1 MTMER
6 TALRQTLLEMLE
18 EEVGEKYDNLS
29 DAQNL
34 REGLGLDSVD
44 LVSLVIHI
52 QRRFKIDIKTE
63 ELEKLV
69 KVGDL
74 LDLLQVKIA
83 ANKSAA

>member
-1 MTMER
+1 MDR

-29 DAQNL
+29 EDQNL
-34 REGLGLDSVD
+34 RDGLGLDSVD

-69 KVGDL
+69 RVGDM
-74 LDLLQVKIA
+74 LDLLQAKLAGVE
-83 ANKSAA
+83 KSAA